1 MSAREADVCIVGAG
15 LAGLAAARALVAGGC
30 NVVVVEARDRVG
42 GRIWNRTLEDGTV
55 LSAGGSWL
63 GRGQDR
69 MFALCRELGL
79 DTYPQNHAGDKILA
93 INGKTLRYSGAI
105 PRMNPLAV
113 LSLAMAFQRLKGM
126 AKKLPLDAPWEAPD
140 AQHLDSR
147 TLGDWL
153 ASRLNVPS
161 SDARTLLETTMTL
174 LFCCDPSEVSLL
186 GSLVLARGGNGF
198 DYYSDSRLTETH
210 LVEGGVPEVAER
222 MAAAL
227 GSAVCLDSPVRRIA
241 QDGDGITVYAGTT
254 DVHARYAVVAA
265 PPALAGRIAYEPAL
279 PADTSRLLAAMPAGY
294 MLRVQVVYEQPF
306 WRRAGLTGESA
317 VMPSALPV
325 SIDQTP
331 RTGSPGV
338 LSCYA
343 FGPGGAKIA
352 ALPAVERRSLF
363 LHELVM
369 RFGPEAGTPTG
380 YLETDWQAEP
390 WSLGGMIGH
399 FEPGALTSWGPALR
413 RPVGR
418 IHWASSERA
427 TEMHGLMEGAVRSGE
442 RAAAEILA
450 RI

>member
-1 MSAREADVCIVGAG
+1 VSAREADVCVVGAG

-30 NVVVVEARDRVG
+30 NVVVLEARDRVG

-79 DTYPQNHAGDKILA
+79 ETYPQNHRGDKILA
-93 INGKTLRYSGAI
+93 IGGKTLRYSGAV
-105 PRMNPLAV
+105 PRMNPLAI
-113 LSLAMAFQRLKGM
+113 LSLGLAFAKLKRMQR
-126 AKKLPLDAPWEAPD
+126 KLPLEAPWLAPQAQSLD
-140 AQHLDSR
+140 AR

-153 ASRLNVPS
+153 SSRMNVPS
-161 SDARTLLETTMTL
+161 ADARALLDTTMTL

-198 DYYSDSRLTETH
+198 EYYTDSKATETH
-210 LVEGGVPEVAER
+210 LVDGGVPEVADR

-227 GSAVCLDSPVRRIA
+227 TGAVCFDSPVRRIA
-241 QDGDGITVYAGTT
+241 QDGDGATVHAGTH
-254 DVHARYAVVAA
+254 DVRARYVVVAA
-265 PPALAGRIAYEPAL
+265 PPVLAGRIAYEPAL
-279 PADTSRLLAAMPAGY
+279 PADTSHLLAAMPAGF
-294 MLRVQVVYEQPF
+294 MLRVQAVYEQPF
-306 WRRAGLTGESA
+306 WRRDGLTGESA
-317 VMPSALPV
+317 ATESVLPV

-331 RTGSPGV
+331 MSGSPGV

-343 FGPGGAKIA
+343 FGPTGAKLA
-352 ALPAVERRSLF
+352 TLPAAERRSLF

-369 RFGPEAGTPTG
+369 RFGPEAASPIG

-390 WSLGGMIGH
+390 WSLGGMISH
-399 FEPGALTSWGPALR
+399 FMPGALTSWGPALR

-418 IHWASSERA
+418 IHWAGAERA

-442 RAAAEILA
+442 RAAAEILD

>member
-1 MSAREADVCIVGAG
+1 VSSREADVCVVGAG

-42 GRIWNRTLEDGTV
+42 GRVWNRTLEDGTV
-55 LSAGGSWL
+55 LSAGGTWL

-79 DTYPQNHAGDKILA
+79 ETYPHNHKGARLLV
-93 INGKTLRYSGAI
+93 INGKTLRYSGPI
-105 PRMNPLAV
+105 PRMNPLAIF
-113 LSLAMAFQRLKGM
+113 SLAIAFQRLKGM
-126 AKKLPLDAPWEAPD
+126 ARKLPLDAPWLAPD
-140 AQHLDSR
+140 AAGLDSR

-153 ASRLNVPS
+153 ASRMNVPS
-161 SDARTLLETTMTL
+161 SDARALLETTMTL
-174 LFCCDPSEVSLL
+174 LFCCDPTEVSLL

-198 DYYSDSRLTETH
+198 DYYTNSKLTETH
-210 LVEGGVPEVAER
+210 LVDGGAPEVADR

-227 GSAVCLDSPVRRIA
+227 TGAVCLGSPVRRIA
-241 QDGDGITVYAGTT
+241 QDGEGVTVHAGST

-265 PPALAGRIAYEPAL
+265 PPVLAGRIAYEPAL
-279 PADTSRLLAAMPAGY
+279 PADTSHLLAAMPAGF
-294 MLRVQVVYEQPF
+294 MLRVQAAYEEPF
-306 WRRAGLTGESA
+306 WRRDGLTGESA
-317 VMPSALPV
+317 ATASALPV

-331 RTGSPGV
+331 VSGRPGV

-343 FGPGGAKIA
+343 VGPTGARLA
-352 ALPAVERRSLF
+352 ALSAMERRNVF
-363 LHELVM
+363 LHELAM
-369 RFGPEAGTPTG
+369 RFGPGAAHPIG

-390 WSLGGMIGH
+390 WSLGGMIAH
-399 FEPGALTSWGPALR
+399 FMPGALTSWGPALR

-418 IHWASSERA
+418 IHWAGSERA

-442 RAAAEILA
+442 RAAAEILD